1 MSNHVYKILLVED
14 NPDNV
19 QLIENLLYSSRNSL
33 LAEGCDFLLSHVK
46 NLTQALEI
54 IDDEDFN
61 AIVLDLTLLDGKGFE
76 SLLKLKENAPDIPV
90 IVQTETA
97 DEAIIVRAFQ
107 MGANGYLR
115 KTDLDCHS
123 LVYAIRLAI
132 ERQQYIE
139 RLSALKQQKQQQKE
153 LASLENLAQSIQPSI
168 TARMFASSALKDS
181 IPDVFAQLTAK
192 YGELL
197 DLSLEERA
205 FKVDY
210 DIADELRQL
219 AAKLGFFK
227 ASPRDVVDLHT
238 KALKEKCQNV
248 KLAKIQAYV
257 DEGRLRLLE
266 LMGYLTSYYRKY
278 YIGLSN
284 LTILSSSD
292 SDDV

>member
-14 NPDNV
+14 NLENV
-19 QLIENLLYSSRNSL
+19 QLIESLLSSSRNSL
-33 LAEGCDFLLSHVK
+33 LAEGCDFRLSHVE

-54 IDDEDFN
+54 INNEDFE
-61 AIVLDLTLLDGKGFE
+61 AVVLDLTLPDGKGFE
-76 SLLKLKENAPDIPV
+76 SLLKLKENAPDIPI
-90 IVQTETA
+90 IVQTESS
-97 DEAIIVRAFQ
+97 DEAVIVRAFQ
-107 MGANGYLR
+107 MGADGYLR
-115 KTDLDCHS
+115 KRDLDGNS
-123 LVYAIRLAI
+123 LVYAILLAI

-139 RLSALKQQKQQQKE
+139 RLSALKQQRQQQKE

-168 TARMFASSALKDS
+168 TARMFASSALRDS
-181 IPDVFAQLTAK
+181 IPDVFSQLTAK

-210 DIADELRQL
+210 NIADELRRL

-227 ASPRDVVDLHT
+227 ASPRDVVDIHT

-248 KLAKIQAYV
+248 NSAKIQAYV

-284 LTILSSSD
+284 LTILSNSD